1 MKSRMKCSLWRF
13 LSLSLD
19 VILFKLLLHLC
30 VCSCIYIHSYIHTH
44 TNSFIIK
51 HTHIYSYKGVALV
64 LCMHHI
70 HALTR
75 SISPY
80 ARSVFFQTQP
90 YPPASISTPFTSFGS
105 SSALFASVVDADTGQ
120 FYIRLIHIIIFI
132 CIVVIVIVIITV
144 SLRSSNEYEQGKR
157 WRWSW

>member
-1 MKSRMKCSLWRF
+1 MS

-19 VILFKLLLHLC
+19 VILSKLLLVVLLHIC
-30 VCSCIYIHSYIHTH
+30 VYSCIYIHSYIHTH
-44 TNSFIIK
+44 TNSFILK
-51 HTHIYSYKGVALV
+51 QTPIYSYIGVALV

-75 SISPY
+75 SMSPH
-80 ARSVFFQTQP
+80 AKSVLFQSQP
-90 YPPASISTPFTSFGS
+90 YPPASISTPFTSFGT
-105 SSALFASVVDADTGQ
+105 SSAVFASVVDADTGQ

-157 WRWSW
+157 

>member
-1 MKSRMKCSLWRF
+1 MSFYPNFF
-13 LSLSLD
+13 L
-19 VILFKLLLHLC
+19 LFFFIF
-30 VCSCIYIHSYIHTH
+30 VYIHAYTYIHTY
-44 TNSFIIK
+44 ILI
-51 HTHIYSYKGVALV
+51 HTHIYSYIGVALV

-75 SISPY
+75 SMSPH
-80 ARSVFFQTQP
+80 AKSVLFQSQP
-90 YPPASISTPFTSFGS
+90 YPPASISTPFTSFGT
-105 SSALFASVVDADTGQ
+105 SSAVFASVVDADTGQ

-157 WRWSW
+157 